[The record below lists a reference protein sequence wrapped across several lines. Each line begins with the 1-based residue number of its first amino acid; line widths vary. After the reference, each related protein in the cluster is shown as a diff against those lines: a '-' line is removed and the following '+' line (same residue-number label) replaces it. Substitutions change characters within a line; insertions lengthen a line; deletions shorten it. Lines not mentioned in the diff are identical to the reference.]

1 MIIAGLQ
8 KSSLID
14 YPNEIAAVVFTSGCN
29 FRCPFCHNGGL
40 LEDKKSQKIT
50 PEEVLDFLKTRQ
62 NKLQGVVISGGEP
75 TLHKDLE
82 DFIIKIRDLGFKI
95 KLDTNGSNP
104 SVLIDLIN
112 KNLIDYVAMDIK
124 SSLKKYKEATNSNI
138 DTEKIKESIDFLLK
152 GKVDYEFRTT
162 VVKESLSF
170 DDFRIIAQEIKGAKR
185 YFLQKFISEHAFDET
200 FRDKTTYTKEEF
212 EKIKEI
218 LSASIKEIYVR

>member
-40 LEDKKSQKIT
+40 LEDEKSQKIT

-104 SVLIDLIN
+104 NVLIDLVN

-124 SSLKKYKEATNSNI
+124 SPLRKYKEATNSNI

>member
-104 SVLIDLIN
+104 SVLIDLVN

-124 SSLKKYKEATNSNI
+124 SPLRKYKEATNSNI
-138 DTEKIKESIDFLLK
+138 DTENIKESIDFLLK

>member
-82 DFIIKIRDLGFKI
+82 DFVIKIRDLGFKI

-124 SSLKKYKEATNSNI
+124 SPLRKYKEATNSNI

-185 YFLQKFISEHAFDET
+185 YFLQKFIGEHAFDET

>member
-104 SVLIDLIN
+104 SVLIDLVN

-124 SSLKKYKEATNSNI
+124 SPLKKYKEATNSNI
-138 DTEKIKESIDFLLK
+138 DTENIKESIDFLLK

>member
-82 DFIIKIRDLGFKI
+82 DFVIKTRGLGFKI

-104 SVLIDLIN
+104 SVLIDLVN

-124 SSLKKYKEATNSNI
+124 SPLRKYKEATNSNI

>member
-40 LEDKKSQKIT
+40 LEDEKSQKMT

-104 SVLIDLIN
+104 SVLIDLVN
-112 KNLIDYVAMDIK
+112 KKLIDYVAMDIK
-124 SSLKKYKEATNSNI
+124 SPLKKYKEATNSNI

>member
-82 DFIIKIRDLGFKI
+82 DFAIKTRGLGFKI

-124 SSLKKYKEATNSNI
+124 SPLRKYKEATNSNI

>member
-104 SVLIDLIN
+104 SVLIDLVN

-124 SSLKKYKEATNSNI
+124 SPIKKYKEATNSNI
-138 DTEKIKESIDFLLK
+138 DTENIKESIDFLLK

>member
-82 DFIIKIRDLGFKI
+82 DFIIKTRGLGFKI

-104 SVLIDLIN
+104 NVLIDLVN
-112 KNLIDYVAMDIK
+112 KNLIDYAAMDIK
-124 SSLKKYKEATNSNI
+124 SPLKKYKEATNSNI